1 MDEKKHLAE
10 MTDEYDFIYGNEIY
24 EPTKYND

>member
-1 MDEKKHLAE
+1 MNEKKHLAE
-10 MTDEYDFIYGNEIY
+10 LTDEIDFIHGNEIY

>member
-10 MTDEYDFIYGNEIY
+10 MTDEIDFIHGNEIY
-24 EPTKYND
+24 EPAKYND

>member
-1 MDEKKHLAE
+1 MNEKKHLAE
-10 MTDEYDFIYGNEIY
+10 MTDEIDFIHGNGIY